1 MKGAKAMLIL
11 FAVPMG
17 MAFGG
22 ETEPTDAAFWAKA
35 AEAHTVMW
43 RDYID
48 PQTFQVYTFLSPRTR
63 RPLLRSYADVAAN
76 KPGAWG
82 TALENCALDGG
93 AYLGALVDRYAVTGR
108 PEHAEEARKIYQGLR
123 LIAEAAARRGCIPRG
138 VMPDG
143 RAHYPESSA
152 DQYTMYVYGLWRY
165 YRSGIPTE
173 REKEEIRA
181 ILDSVL
187 KRLEEDN
194 FVILTDAGGP
204 TKFGD
209 LDRLAPSRAERL
221 LAIVLA
227 GADVTG
233 EAHWRDVYL
242 RLREPRLKHCR
253 GLGGQPWVLV
263 QNQMAFFLLRHLEQD
278 PDIRKVY
285 EAGSLEAAR
294 ACAPYL
300 KRCAPNAG
308 EREFVDTVMNPLEAA
323 LTITLTEDRECIAQH
338 LADIKTVITAYDYT
352 RPLRGKIL
360 FVNGVR
366 PVECIVWSL
375 ARQRIVAAP

>member
-1 MKGAKAMLIL
+1 
-11 FAVPMG
+11 
-17 MAFGG
+17 
-22 ETEPTDAAFWAKA
+22 
-35 AEAHTVMW
+35 MW

-48 PQTFQVYTFLSPRTR
+48 PQTFQAYTYLDAKTR
-63 RPLLRSYADVAAN
+63 RPLLPSYADVAAN

-108 PEHAEEARKIYQGLR
+108 PEHGEEARKIYQGLR
-123 LIAEAAARRGCIPRG
+123 LIAEAAARKGCIPRG

-143 RAHYPESSA
+143 RAHYPESSV

-165 YRSGIPTE
+165 CRSPMATA
-173 REKEEIRA
+173 REKEEISA
-181 ILDSVL
+181 IFGAMLT
-187 KRLEEDN
+187 RLEEDH

-204 TKFGD
+204 TRFGD
-209 LDRLAPSRAERL
+209 LDSLKPSRAERL

-227 GADVTG
+227 GANVTG
-233 EAHWRDVYL
+233 DAHWREAYL

-278 PDIRKVY
+278 AEVRKIY
-285 EAGSLEAAR
+285 EAASLEAAR
-294 ACAPYL
+294 ACAPCL
-300 KRCAPNAG
+300 KRCAQTTG
-308 EREFVDTVMNPLEAA
+308 EREFTQTVMNPLEGA
-323 LTITLTEDRECIAQH
+323 LTITLTEDREFIAQH
-338 LADIKTVITAYDYT
+338 LADIKRVVVTYNYERA
-352 RPLRGKIL
+352 LRGGVL

-366 PVECIVWSL
+366 PAECVAWAL
-375 ARQRIVAAP
+375 ARQGVIVVP